1 MPGQS
6 PSTFFNQSKAAAIST
21 ATQEKVRKKKYGS
34 IK

>member
-21 ATQEKVRKKKYGS
+21 ATKEIVRNMEVK
-34 IK
+34 